1 MDETLIDI
9 EAGEELIEQS
19 LDSAERIA
27 DEAEAAGLLEQEE
40 EEEQQQAVAEQ
51 KDPRNAEK
59 WGLKAYGKEIN
70 SMLTGGLKD
79 TASSYLTFTERTA
92 DALSGDT
99 SGKYVITQFAL
110 GDDEVDYGMWES
122 TEPTNLR
129 GRVIENMPMV
139 ESFVNQK
146 EIMNSFIIDQP
157 PIPQGN
163 KISNIQ
169 PIIELTGQ
177 GETIDIVP
185 RTENHG
191 DIEQYEFFL
200 EHDNLIEMINPYTE
214 PTANFTMR
222 RVDTSHLLP
231 IL

>member
-1 MDETLIDI
+1 
-9 EAGEELIEQS
+9 
-19 LDSAERIA
+19 
-27 DEAEAAGLLEQEE
+27 
-40 EEEQQQAVAEQ
+40 
-51 KDPRNAEK
+51 
-59 WGLKAYGKEIN
+59 
-70 SMLTGGLKD
+70 
-79 TASSYLTFTERTA
+79 
-92 DALSGDT
+92 
-99 SGKYVITQFAL
+99 
-110 GDDEVDYGMWES
+110 
-122 TEPTNLR
+122 
-129 GRVIENMPMV
+129 
-139 ESFVNQK
+139 
-146 EIMNSFIIDQP
+146 MNSFIIDQP

-200 EHDNLIEMINPYTE
+200 EHDNLVEMINPYTE

-231 IL
+231 IAGFTMNTGIRPEANFTMALA